1 MLLGA
6 LLDLGLSLE
15 TLQTDLNKMGISGYE
30 LQVTQD
36 TRCEMRGSKMNVQL
50 DENA

>member
-15 TLQTDLNKMGISGYE
+15 TLQSDLDKLDISGYE

-36 TRCEMRGSKMNVQL
+36 TRCEMRGTKLNVKI
-50 DENA
+50 